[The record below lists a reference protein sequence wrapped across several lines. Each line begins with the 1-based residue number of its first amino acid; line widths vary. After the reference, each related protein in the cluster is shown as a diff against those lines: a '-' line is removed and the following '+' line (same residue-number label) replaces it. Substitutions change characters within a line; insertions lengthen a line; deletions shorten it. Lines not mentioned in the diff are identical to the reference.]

1 MKGVLVA
8 FEGIDGAGKYT
19 QLLKVMGWIE
29 SELGRIV
36 SWSSEPNDQSSPI
49 GKHIRAILR
58 HEIRRPD
65 DPVELQR
72 RYVID
77 RAQDIFCFIAPVLK
91 AGGIY
96 LIERYALSTI
106 AYGMLSGKPPEVFIN
121 LHREVVGPGMVWPD
135 LTVLLDVSVE
145 TATKRRLQARS
156 ELELFEKRE
165 SLERV
170 RQSYLRLVHHPF
182 FTERVVVVDG
192 EGSPEE
198 VFERVK
204 KTIELLLPSRG

>member
-1 MKGVLVA
+1 M
-8 FEGIDGAGKYT
+8 
-19 QLLKVMGWIE
+19 
-29 SELGRIV
+29 
-36 SWSSEPNDQSSPI
+36 
-49 GKHIRAILR
+49 
-58 HEIRRPD
+58 
-65 DPVELQR
+65 
-72 RYVID
+72 ID
-77 RAQDIFCFIAPVLK
+77 RAQDIFCSIAPALK
-91 AGGIY
+91 VGGIY

-145 TATKRRLQARS
+145 TAIKRRLAARS
-156 ELELFEKRE
+156 KLELFEKRE

-192 EGSPEE
+192 EGSPEG

-204 KTIELLLPSRG
+204 KTIEPQLPHR